1 MVRAAVL
8 FCFRGRILWFIRM
21 AGKEQVDKSAFV
33 ECSNL
38 KVVDLRNC
46 DNITYA
52 ESCFAGI
59 TTGNGIVIST
69 NGGSFAQYPEKPAN
83 EFPTVKKSNHSF

>member
-1 MVRAAVL
+1 MVRVAVL
-8 FCFRGRILWFIRM
+8 Y
-21 AGKEQVDKSAFV
+21 
-33 ECSNL
+33 
-38 KVVDLRNC
+38 C

-69 NGGSFAQYPEKPAN
+69 NGGSFVQYPEKPAN